1 MRVINT
7 NELSGLT
14 RNQLLSLLVQLQA
27 VLADLAEGSPEFQFA
42 TETLANVRRVLASY
56 RPAP

>member
-27 VLADLAEGSPEFQFA
+27 VLADLVEGTPEFQFA
-42 TETLANVRRVLASY
+42 TETLANVRVVLA
-56 RPAP
+56 RRGPTP

>member
-42 TETLANVRRVLASY
+42 TETLANVRAVLARRGPSL
-56 RPAP
+56 

>member
-27 VLADLAEGSPEFQFA
+27 VLADLVEGSLEFQFVA
-42 TETLANVRRVLASY
+42 KTLMNIRRVLTQ
-56 RPAP
+56 RAPHP